1 MPCTSLFKA
10 ATNKSK
16 RAGLISP
23 RSSFRFWR
31 RRGMG
36 SIFHFV
42 DVLARLATNSGRLP
56 LSTSHRR
63 NTLWRNILNTQQ
75 EEKVYVFFFIL
86 FYWQCTNSVAR
97 RFVHADS
104 VLFLLARFAAFL
116 FCFLSPRQFWRQ
128 KHSPISPGIPNSLHW
143 IGECGRFLILGEQ
156 AQFPHFSS

>member
-75 EEKVYVFFFIL
+75 EEKVYVFFL
-86 FYWQCTNSVAR
+86 FFFSGSAQTVSRAGLYMLTVSYSCLQ
-97 RFVHADS
+97 D
-104 VLFLLARFAAFL
+104 L

-128 KHSPISPGIPNSLHW
+128 KHPPISPGIPNSLHW
-143 IGECGRFLILGEQ
+143 IGECGRFLILEEQ